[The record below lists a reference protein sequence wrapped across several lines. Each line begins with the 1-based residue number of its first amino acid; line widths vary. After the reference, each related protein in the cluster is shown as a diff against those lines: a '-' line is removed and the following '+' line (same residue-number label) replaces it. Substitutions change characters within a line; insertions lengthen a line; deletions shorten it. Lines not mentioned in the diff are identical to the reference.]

1 MSHNTP
7 VDVFPPGEF
16 LREEIDARNWSQ
28 VDLAQIIGKSPAFVN
43 ELLSGKRGVTLETAQ
58 LLSDALG
65 TSPELWMNLETA
77 FRLSRSNAHDSR
89 VVRRAKLYSKSPINE
104 MTKRG
109 WIRRSDDVVELEQEV
124 LKFFE
129 IDSLDDEPSLFAA
142 ARKSTAY
149 DETTPA
155 QLAWFYRTKKIAQTI
170 NVAGKYRKELLAN
183 KLSDIRALA
192 IAPEE
197 IRKLPQ
203 LLSSIGIRLVVV
215 EHLPK
220 TKLDGAAFWLSDR
233 EPVIAISMRY
243 DRIDAF
249 WHSFTHELA
258 HIYSGDGQMIDSC
271 LVGSDSQKSSEKPE
285 IEQRADK
292 MACAFLIP
300 PDELDSFILRVRPL
314 YSKVRIIQFANKIM
328 LHPGIVIGQLQHRD
342 EIGYQHSRE
351 MLVKVRDIVTSAAI
365 TDGWGSIPE
374 SAERL

>member
-1 MSHNTP
+1 MSHNAP
-7 VDVFPPGEF
+7 AEVFPPGEF

-43 ELLSGKRGVTLETAQ
+43 EILSGKRGVTLETAQ

-65 TSPELWMNLETA
+65 TSPELWMNLESA
-77 FRLSRSNAHDSR
+77 YRLSLSRAKDSR
-89 VVRRAKLYSKSPINE
+89 VVRRAKLYSKVPVNE
-104 MTKRG
+104 MTKRK
-109 WIRRSDDVVELEQEV
+109 WIKLSDDVDEAEQAV

-129 IDSLDDEPSLFAA
+129 IASLDDEPSLLAA
-142 ARKSTAY
+142 ARKSTTY
-149 DETTPA
+149 DETTPS
-155 QLAWFYRTKKIAQTI
+155 QMAWFYRAKQIAQTI
-170 NVAGKYRKELLAN
+170 SVEGKYSKELL
-183 KLSDIRALA
+183 SDSLPEIRALA
-192 IAPEE
+192 SAPEE
-197 IRKLPQ
+197 IRRLPQ
-203 LLSSIGIRLVVV
+203 LLSSIGIRLVII

-220 TKLDGAAFWLSDR
+220 TKLDGAAFWLSDC
-233 EPVIAISMRY
+233 EPVIALSMRY

-271 LVGSDSQKSSEKPE
+271 LVGSDSQKSSDKPE

-300 PDELDSFILRVRPL
+300 PQELDSFVIRVKPL
-314 YSKVRIIQFANKIM
+314 YSKVRINQFANRINI
-328 LHPGIVIGQLQHRD
+328 HPGIVVGQLQHRD

-351 MLVKVRDIVTSAAI
+351 MLVKVRDIVTSTAI

-374 SAERL
+374 